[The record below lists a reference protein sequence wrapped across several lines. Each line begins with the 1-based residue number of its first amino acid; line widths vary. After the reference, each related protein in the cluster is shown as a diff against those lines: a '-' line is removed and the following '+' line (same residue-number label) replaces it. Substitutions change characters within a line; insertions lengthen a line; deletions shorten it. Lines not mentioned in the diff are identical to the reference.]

1 MVIPFG
7 NRQPGPKILVLW
19 AFLIMMSAMPGWGCM
34 MRLEDPKLAPGT
46 AVSVVHVIDFGIHS
60 ALIVPLPD
68 GGAREYGYGEWEWYA
83 LGQETFFQAFGAV
96 FNPSEGAI
104 SRRDISP
111 AEASRVETLCGPY
124 LTDAIHPLRVSAAK
138 VDALITRL
146 ELERAERIDQEHI
159 REGVSYVPNKR
170 QYWGGHTCNEH
181 IAEWLEEL
189 VVKVSGSRSF
199 SRFEIVPRPEI
210 TPLK

>member
-1 MVIPFG
+1 MHI
-7 NRQPGPKILVLW
+7 
-19 AFLIMMSAMPGWGCM
+19 
-34 MRLEDPKLAPGT
+34 
-46 AVSVVHVIDFGIHS
+46 IDFGIHS
-60 ALIVPLPD
+60 ALIVPVPD

-111 AEASRVETLCGPY
+111 AEASRVETLSGPY

-138 VDALITRL
+138 VDALITRI
-146 ELERAERIDQEHI
+146 EGQRAERIGEELV
-159 REGVSYVPNKR
+159 REGISYVPNAR
-170 QYWGGHTCNEH
+170 PYWGGHTCNEH

-189 VVKVSGSRSF
+189 GVKVSGSRSF
-199 SRFEIVPRPEI
+199 SRFEIVRRPEI
-210 TPLK
+210 APLK